1 MEKYLKRLCEAI
13 LKDRFNDENYRQR
26 RSWYGKDIMTGPLF
40 CSYGKIGFTV
50 SVYDLIGKHFCDIQ
64 YDVELGK
71 LTIDDEPWKDYIN
84 ILFLE
89 DFDINKQNHEPVWSN
104 APRSV
109 EFECY
114 TDGGEDMLID
124 LEEPTKE
131 KLQEYIDNFDI
142 NENVSMWWQ
151 DGRPGKG
158 VPFAN
163 VKEHYEDYETYLK
176 WLQKICNK
184 MPF

>member
-1 MEKYLKRLCEAI
+1 MEKYLNRLCNAI
-13 LKDRFNDENYRQR
+13 RAGRFNDENYRQR
-26 RSWYGKDIMTGPLF
+26 KSWYGKDIMTEPLF
-40 CSYGKIGFTV
+40 CSYGTIVFSV
-50 SVYDLIGKHFCDIQ
+50 MVYDCYEHFCTAQWDG
-64 YDVELGK
+64 ELHK

-89 DFDINKQNHEPVWSN
+89 GFDINKKNDEPVWSY

-114 TDGGEDMLID
+114 TDGGEDMFID

-131 KLQEYIDNFDI
+131 KLQEYIDDFDV

-151 DGRPGKG
+151 NGVPDRG
-158 VPFAN
+158 VPFDN
-163 VKEHYEDYETYLK
+163 MKEHYEDYEAYLK
-176 WLQKICNK
+176 WLQGICDK